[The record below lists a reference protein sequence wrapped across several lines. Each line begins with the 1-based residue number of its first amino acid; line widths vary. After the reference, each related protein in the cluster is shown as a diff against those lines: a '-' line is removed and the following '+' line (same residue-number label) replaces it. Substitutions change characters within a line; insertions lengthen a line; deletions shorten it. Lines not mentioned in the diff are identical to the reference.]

1 AEYAGSFYNLTDTI
15 KKKRCALQAVQILL
29 RFPHAYEALFEMGF
43 LRLLVSEVSEGLED
57 LRDQASEFS
66 SLTNR
71 LTSRAQRTDSWRNKR
86 LAAFSSY
93 RLLCTTAHLLSPIE
107 APDYVDEFSR
117 VRVNIL
123 GGTGDQ
129 NEIIMILQDA
139 TDTISADIKKFTQ
152 ALSRYVDG
160 ETVQPS
166 MTSKQDAVVILNIL
180 RTLCYTVGKEEY
192 PARFAESERLA
203 HRLKSHS
210 ASTMYECSIPG
221 AASLVVTFDSIPIGA
236 GAVEIFQNGVK
247 VGSYNRFIVESS
259 DKAMRA
265 LKFIVRSDKFEW
277 CFKYQAFEVDENDDS
292 AGSENKGYRFMVRPI
307 FDTDHMPTIQ
317 MRRKEVLE
325 KPGFIRLL
333 TSLHSSVNGV
343 GKGGER
349 VQNDVDLKVVEMLS
363 FLAQRNGEPPHR
375 SITSEFPDVEKNV
388 FQIMFDILERR
399 PTLVDQSGLNGQR
412 RKMLDDFH
420 ISVARFYHGISM
432 SEEGRQHFS
441 NHQEALMRIVDI
453 ASDNTRGQDK
463 QELQPPPDTCLCY
476 DGSYIIHCLTNFSN
490 KPSRWTPPQS
500 LNLLRPQEPAK
511 GLLCEFGRG
520 ELVWSASLH
529 VFLMDEHYGDLPAVF
544 FYKGTSPS
552 SIQSGSERDLWPSGL
567 WQRSVCVV
575 KASPT

>member
-1 AEYAGSFYNLTDTI
+1 M
-15 KKKRCALQAVQILL
+15 CQAAFDHFNSLW
-29 RFPHAYEALFEMGF
+29 LFF
-43 LRLLVSEVSEGLED
+43 H
-57 LRDQASEFS
+57 
-66 SLTNR
+66 
-71 LTSRAQRTDSWRNKR
+71 AQRVNSAQCMTVPAKKELSR
-86 LAAFSSY
+86 Y

-107 APDYVDEFSR
+107 DRLAPDYVDEFSR

-412 RKMLDDFH
+412 RKGCDAL
-420 ISVARFYHGISM
+420 
-432 SEEGRQHFS
+432 EE
-441 NHQEALMRIVDI
+441 
-453 ASDNTRGQDK
+453 
-463 QELQPPPDTCLCY
+463 
-476 DGSYIIHCLTNFSN
+476 
-490 KPSRWTPPQS
+490 SR
-500 LNLLRPQEPAK
+500 EEKDA
-511 GLLCEFGRG
+511 G
-520 ELVWSASLH
+520 
-529 VFLMDEHYGDLPAVF
+529 
-544 FYKGTSPS
+544 
-552 SIQSGSERDLWPSGL
+552 
-567 WQRSVCVV
+567 
-575 KASPT
+575 